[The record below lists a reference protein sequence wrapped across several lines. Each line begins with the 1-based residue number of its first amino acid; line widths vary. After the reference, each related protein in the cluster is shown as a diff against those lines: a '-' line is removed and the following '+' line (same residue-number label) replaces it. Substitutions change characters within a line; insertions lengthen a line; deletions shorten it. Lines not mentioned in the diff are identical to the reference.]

1 MSAAPPPV
9 PAALDRRSPVTAM
22 LLGAVMISTTS
33 TFVRLAEV
41 APTISAFYRM
51 LLGGLM
57 LLFLL
62 RAVGAPWRPRW
73 AVLWALSLPA
83 AAFAVDLMLWHRS
96 ILIVGPG
103 LATLLG
109 NLQVFFMA
117 LAGWMLYRERLSP
130 RFIAGVLL
138 AFGGLWLLVGRSWE
152 GLGGDYRLG
161 VWLGVATAL
170 AYAVYMLSFRG
181 IQRQVG
187 AASPMY
193 LLCWCSLLCALMLG
207 AAGAAEGQSFAIPDL
222 RSGLALL
229 GLALFGQVLGWLL
242 ISQAMPRLDASMVGL
257 LLLLQPLLAFGMDVA
272 LFARPTDAL
281 DWLGVA
287 LSALGIFVG
296 SVRSARP
303 ARPGDPQV

>member
-1 MSAAPPPV
+1 MPPPV
-9 PAALDRRSPVTAM
+9 PAALDQRSPVTAM

-83 AAFAVDLMLWHRS
+83 AAFAIDLMLWHRS

-117 LAGWMLYRERLSP
+117 LAGWLLYRERLSP
-130 RFIAGVLL
+130 RFMAGVLL
-138 AFGGLWLLVGRSWE
+138 AFAGLWLLVGRSWQD
-152 GLGGDYRLG
+152 LGGDYRFG

-181 IQRQVG
+181 IQRRVG

-207 AAGAAEGQSFAIPDL
+207 GAGLAEGQSFAIPDL

-257 LLLLQPLLAFGMDVA
+257 LLLLQPLLAFGMDVV

-281 DWLGVA
+281 DWVGVA
-287 LSALGIFVG
+287 VSALGIFIG
-296 SVRSARP
+296 SMRATRSDKA
-303 ARPGDPQV
+303 GHST

>member
-1 MSAAPPPV
+1 
-9 PAALDRRSPVTAM
+9 M

-33 TFVRLAEV
+33 VFVRLAEV

-83 AAFAVDLMLWHRS
+83 AAFAIDLMLWHRS

-130 RFIAGVLL
+130 RFVAGVLL
-138 AFGGLWLLVGRSWE
+138 AFGGLWLLVGRSWQD
-152 GLGGDYRLG
+152 LGGDYRLG

-207 AAGAAEGQSFAIPDL
+207 GAGLAEGQSFAIPDL
-222 RSGLALL
+222 RSALALL

-257 LLLLQPLLAFGMDVA
+257 LLLLQPLLAFGMDVV
-272 LFARPTDAL
+272 LFERATDAL
-281 DWLGVA
+281 DWVGVA
-287 LSALGIFVG
+287 LSALGIFIG
-296 SVRSARP
+296 SVRATRP
-303 ARPGDPQV
+303 AQAGQAA